1 MTDIAE
7 VASSALNA
15 YSLKQSVTALNIA
28 KLNTSDSAASS
39 VVMQSINN
47 GGASASVAQTGDRV
61 DISKEAI
68 DLATS
73 GNAFKAN
80 LKVMKASNE
89 MDKEL
94 FSIKA

>member
-1 MTDIAE
+1 MTDI
-7 VASSALNA
+7 VGIASSALSA
-15 YSLKQSVTALNIA
+15 YSLKQSVTASNIA

-39 VVMQSINN
+39 VVMQSAVN
-47 GGASASVAQTGDRV
+47 GGVSANVVRTGDRV
-61 DISKEAI
+61 NISKEAI

-80 LKVMKASNE
+80 LKELQATVE
-89 MDKEL
+89 MNKEL